1 MFYAGTGVPTTV
13 DRMSVDIPFAL
24 HATFLL
30 VPVAVA
36 VVTLIVL
43 VAGER
48 RFGTVAQSRWGVATS
63 SVLACSGTLIMTIP
77 GYNPVQGSVLY
88 LVGGILAGVGS
99 GMMWVMW
106 GQYYALIGQDK
117 VETLAPVS
125 AVMASVLVLLA
136 SAMEGIIGMVYIA
149 GLVLCSG
156 VCFAVCWRDVAQ
168 QEVSAD
174 HALAVDKQAMVRV
187 QQHAVDHPMRV
198 LRTMGRSGFGILIAC
213 LCVSVVGS
221 LLPIQDEQAVLQ
233 ISLVLS
239 LVLLVVVG
247 IVSTRGPR
255 RMTIGF
261 AYRWMCPV
269 LVVVLVGII
278 VLPMETA
285 GDFAYGVSL
294 ALRLALCLIT
304 QVYFA
309 GFAAHGLATP
319 TQSYG
324 FGWIFVHL
332 GDMLGVVV
340 LLIFQAM
347 GGAISPIDVACVLI
361 VVMVVAAMYVVGGR
375 DSFAAPDAEIS
386 EGIEEL
392 AGRTTGGTSAKPA
405 SRHADNVAVNPMMGV
420 DVNNAA
426 AGPMDR
432 EPGSAPVE
440 PSSRRA
446 GDAVTRPTSCV
457 DGSAVTSP
465 STRSSVGETTSEGA
479 VPNSASAVPES
490 SERSAEASGHSD
502 ETSFDIRVA
511 QLADEF
517 GLTPRERDV
526 FALLMRGRSVPYIRD
541 ELTVSRDTVAT
552 HVKHIYQKAG
562 VHSRQELLDLGE
574 E

>member
-1 MFYAGTGVPTTV
+1 MKEQGVESTRDISFRQLGWGFLLAWVFSVFYAGTGVPTTV

-136 SAMEGIIGMVYIA
+136 SAMEGIVGMVYIA

-156 VCFAVCWRDVAQ
+156 VCFAICWRDVAQ

-174 HALAVDKQAMVRV
+174 HALAVDKQAMVRA
-187 QQHAVDHPMRV
+187 QHHAVDHPMRV

-332 GDMLGVVV
+332 GGH
-340 LLIFQAM
+340 A
-347 GGAISPIDVACVLI
+347 GGCGAVDFPGDGRRNISDRRG
-361 VVMVVAAMYVVGGR
+361 MRTHRRYGGR
-375 DSFAAPDAEIS
+375 GHVRGGRPGFVCC
-386 EGIEEL
+386 
-392 AGRTTGGTSAKPA
+392 AGCRNIRRHRGAGGS
-405 SRHADNVAVNPMMGV
+405 HNGW
-420 DVNNAA
+420 DV
-426 AGPMDR
+426 G
-432 EPGSAPVE
+432 
-440 PSSRRA
+440 
-446 GDAVTRPTSCV
+446 
-457 DGSAVTSP
+457 
-465 STRSSVGETTSEGA
+465 
-479 VPNSASAVPES
+479 
-490 SERSAEASGHSD
+490 
-502 ETSFDIRVA
+502 
-511 QLADEF
+511 
-517 GLTPRERDV
+517 
-526 FALLMRGRSVPYIRD
+526 
-541 ELTVSRDTVAT
+541 
-552 HVKHIYQKAG
+552 KAG
-562 VHSRQELLDLGE
+562 KPPCRQRCGE
-574 E
+574 SDDGRRCEQCCSGADGPRARQRPG